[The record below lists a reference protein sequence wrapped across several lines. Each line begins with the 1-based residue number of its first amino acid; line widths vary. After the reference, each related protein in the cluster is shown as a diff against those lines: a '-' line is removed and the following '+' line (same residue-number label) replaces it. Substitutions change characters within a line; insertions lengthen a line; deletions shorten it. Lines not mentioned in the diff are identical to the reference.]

1 MILHK
6 MSIFQASNIMLR
18 HWISFLL
25 GVWLKTDNKLKDYQD
40 KVRNTGWLVIIVL
53 YLTGCA
59 GIDGKIMD
67 AGKGKPC
74 RFLLYDQ
81 YTDYLGR
88 KDMSLKDAFV
98 FSVLTE
104 KKIVAITFDDGPSRS
119 SEKILSILKRLDCPA
134 AFFLIAGNI
143 GPDNIEQYRDQ
154 LFETYIHGY
163 SHDNFS
169 IYDREKCFAE
179 VSKARIAFETLGIKS
194 KYFRPPYGA
203 INNDLKDTLK
213 ENDLTGI
220 LWSLDSLDWA
230 ELSGDKLASRVVSNV
245 QSGDIVLF
253 HETPWTAI
261 ELENIIA
268 GIRDKGFTIVPLNY
282 LLKSP
287 KCPSP
292 PDRFSVSLKN

>member
-1 MILHK
+1 
-6 MSIFQASNIMLR
+6 MLS

-25 GVWLKTDNKLKDYQD
+25 GVWLKTDNKLRDYQD

-88 KDMSLKDAFV
+88 KDLDLKDAFV
-98 FSVLTE
+98 FSVQTE
-104 KKIVAITFDDGPSRS
+104 EKIVAITFDDGPSGS
-119 SEKILSILKRLDCPA
+119 SEKILSALIKLACPV
-134 AFFLIAGNI
+134 AFFLVAGNI
-143 GPDNIEQYRDQ
+143 GLNSIDKYRDP
-154 LFETYIHGY
+154 LFEIYIHGY
-163 SHDNFS
+163 THDNFS
-169 IYDREKCFAE
+169 TYDKEKCFSE
-179 VSKARIAFETLGIKS
+179 VGKARNAFEVFGIKL

-203 INNDLKDTLK
+203 ITDDLKNALK
-213 ENDLTGI
+213 ENNLTGI

-282 LLKSP
+282 LLKFP

-292 PDRFSVSLKN
+292 QDRLSVSLKN

>member
-1 MILHK
+1 VDFEMKKNETAYAIC
-6 MSIFQASNIMLR
+6 
-18 HWISFLL
+18 
-25 GVWLKTDNKLKDYQD
+25 
-40 KVRNTGWLVIIVL
+40 LVIIVL

-59 GIDGKIMD
+59 GIDGKIKD

-98 FSVLTE
+98 FSVQTE
-104 KKIVAITFDDGPSRS
+104 EKIVSITFDDGPSGS
-119 SEKILSILKRLDCPA
+119 SEKILSTLKRLDCPA

-143 GPDNIEQYRDQ
+143 GPDNIEQYRDP

-169 IYDREKCFAE
+169 TYDREKCFAE
-179 VSKARIAFETLGIKS
+179 VRKARIAFETLGIKS

-203 INNDLKDTLK
+203 INNDLKDALK
-213 ENDLTGI
+213 ENNLTGI

-230 ELSGDKLASRVVSNV
+230 KLVGGTLLDRILSNI
-245 QSGDIVLF
+245 QNGDIILF

-282 LLKSP
+282 LLKFP
-287 KCPSP
+287 KCLSP
-292 PDRFSVSLKN
+292 HDRLRLSPVN